1 MIRQVLLQNSIRCW
15 WPLPDNTTIRKF
27 IRHPVDVPIQVSS
40 NWVEDEDDETLDQTI
55 TNVSLGGLAFVS
67 PKPLEILDRVRV
79 CIPILERDNTLIGNV
94 AWCEKCDNGSEF
106 EIGIEFEKSR
116 DVFRL
121 RMIDQV
127 CHIEHY
133 RKEVMLSE
141 GRELSAQEA
150 AREWISKYAGDFP
163 AL

>member
-1 MIRQVLLQNSIRCW
+1 
-15 WPLPDNTTIRKF
+15 LPSNTTIRKF
-27 IRHPVDVPIQVSS
+27 IRHPTDVPITVTLD
-40 NWVEDEDDETLDQTI
+40 WVDDENDETVDQTI

-67 PKPLEILDRVRV
+67 EKPITV
-79 CIPILERDNTLIGNV
+79 LERVKVSIPVLNKENSLVGNV
-94 AWCEKCDNGSEF
+94 VWCEKSDNGY

-121 RMIDQV
+121 RMIEQI

-133 RKEVMLSE
+133 RKEILRVD
-141 GRELSAQEA
+141 GRELSAGEA

>member
-1 MIRQVLLQNSIRCW
+1 M
-15 WPLPDNTTIRKF
+15 
-27 IRHPVDVPIQVSS
+27 PIQVTLECT
-40 NWVEDEDDETLDQTI
+40 EDENDETVDQTI

-67 PKPLEILDRVRV
+67 QKPLEVLQRVRV
-79 CIPILERDNTLIGNV
+79 CIPLLREDNNLVGNV
-94 AWCEKCDNGSEF
+94 VWCEKAGKSY

-121 RMIDQV
+121 RMIEQI

-133 RKEVMLSE
+133 RKEVERLE
-141 GRELSAQEA
+141 GRELSSHEA
-150 AREWISKYAGDFP
+150 AGEWISKYASDFP

>member
-1 MIRQVLLQNSIRCW
+1 MIRQVLLQNSTRCW

-27 IRHPVDVPIQVSS
+27 IRHPVDVPIQVTN
-40 NWVEDEDDETLDQTI
+40 NWVDDDDEDLDQTI

-67 PKPLEILDRVRV
+67 PKPLEIQDRVRV
-79 CIPILERDNTLIGNV
+79 CIPILKRDNTLIGNV
-94 AWCEKCDNGSEF
+94 VWCEKCDNGVGF
-106 EIGIEFEKSR
+106 EIGIEFQKSR
-116 DVFRL
+116 DAFRL
-121 RMIDQV
+121 RMIEQV

-133 RKEVMLSE
+133 RKEVMLRE

-150 AREWISKYAGDFP
+150 AKEWISKYADDVP

>member
-1 MIRQVLLQNSIRCW
+1 
-15 WPLPDNTTIRKF
+15 LPDNTTIRKY
-27 IRHPVDVPIQVSS
+27 IRHPADVPIQVTTS
-40 NWVEDEDDETLDQTI
+40 WEDEENEESLDQTI

-67 PKPLEILDRVRV
+67 PRPLEVLERVQV
-79 CIPILERDNTLIGNV
+79 CIPILERDNHLVGNV
-94 AWCEKCDNGSEF
+94 VWCEKSSAGY

-121 RMIDQV
+121 RMIEQI

-133 RKEVMLSE
+133 RKEVLRVE
-141 GRELSAQEA
+141 GRKLSGKEA
-150 AREWISKYAGDFP
+150 ASEWISKYARDFP